1 MADIKINGN
10 TYTGVTKLLA
20 KKSDG
25 NGEQAFVIP
34 ELESRTVNLGSSA
47 PSSVTPSAGKDGI
60 SSVDFSIDSTVIAPG
75 NIAKGVTVLGVAG
88 TLEAGGSAAK
98 KLYRLT
104 IELALNPGGGT
115 TPTYYVH
122 VSITDGDNTM
132 AITNTPTLNGD
143 EILEDVITFI
153 LKTNE
158 NIILE
163 KFPTN
168 QWIYQWIISSELV
181 NDIEVFFIEFNVEGD
196 RNLMD
201 ALLHGRSVSN
211 SAPKNGVLV
220 FMGY

>member
-88 TLEAGGSAAK
+88 TLEAGGSAPQIVT
-98 KLYRLT
+98 T
-104 IELALNPGGGT
+104 IEAVSEIPTMFFVVWLHGERAQTGGGPVALPSNIPMPDALNDMFIMFPQGVGD
-115 TPTYYVH
+115 
-122 VSITDGDNTM
+122 ITESQWNGM
-132 AITNTPTLNGD
+132 TLRTSY
-143 EILEDVITFI
+143 ISAAQKLVVTFGP
-153 LKTNE
+153 LT
-158 NIILE
+158 
-163 KFPTN
+163 
-168 QWIYQWIISSELV
+168 
-181 NDIEVFFIEFNVEGD
+181 
-196 RNLMD
+196 
-201 ALLHGRSVSN
+201 H
-211 SAPKNGVLV
+211 
-220 FMGY
+220 

>member
-25 NGEQAFVIP
+25 NGEQTFVIP
-34 ELESRTVNLGSSA
+34 KLESRTVNLGSSA

-60 SSVDFSIDSTVIAPG
+60 SRVDFSIDSTVIAPG
-75 NIAKGVTVLGVAG
+75 NIAKGVTVLGVEG

-104 IELALNPGGGT
+104 IELDINAGGGS
-115 TPTYYVH
+115 TPTYYVN
-122 VSITDGDNTM
+122 VSISDGDNTM

-143 EILEDVITFI
+143 EILEDVITYI
-153 LKTNE
+153 LKINK
-158 NIILE
+158 NIILD

-168 QWIYQWIISSELV
+168 QWIYQWIISSEL
-181 NDIEVFFIEFNVEGD
+181 DGSLEGFFIEFNVDGD
-196 RNLMD
+196 RNLRD
-201 ALLHGRSVSN
+201 ALLSGRSVSD

-220 FMGY
+220 FNGY